1 MALDVSDLSCVR
13 SGRAVLRGVHFTI
26 PEGRARLLRGPN
38 GAGKTTLLRVLAGLI
53 APSSGDAT
61 LDGVALGADPE
72 RYGEAVAYSGHLDS
86 LKPQLT
92 VGENLRFWAALFGDG
107 NSGRGGS
114 GGDGFGSGGFDAAV
128 AAFDLEPL
136 LERPV
141 HGCSAG
147 QKRRAGLARLMLA
160 PRRLWL
166 LDEPT
171 VSLDTATVARLAAVI
186 RDHCANGGMALIATH
201 LPLDLG
207 AAGDGIGAVELAPV
221 AVAAEINS
229 DPFLAGSWT

>member
-1 MALDVSDLSCVR
+1 MALDVADLSCVR
-13 SGRAVLRGVHFTI
+13 SGRAVLRGVRFAI
-26 PEGRARLLRGPN
+26 PDGRARLLRGPN

-53 APSSGDAT
+53 APASGEAT
-61 LDGVALGADPE
+61 LDGVALGAEPE

-92 VGENLRFWAALFGDG
+92 VGENLRFWAALFGG
-107 NSGRGGS
+107 E
-114 GGDGFGSGGFDAAV
+114 GFDGAV

-136 LERPV
+136 LDRPV

-147 QKRRAGLARLMLA
+147 QKRRAGLARLVLA

-171 VSLDTATVARLAAVI
+171 VSLDTATVTRLVAVI
-186 RDHCANGGMALIATH
+186 RAHCAGGGMALIATH

-207 AAGDGIGAVELAPV
+207 AAGDGAGPVELAPIAREV
-221 AVAAEINS
+221 ATAR
-229 DPFLAGSWT
+229 DPFLAGTWT